1 MEVPGRIFA
10 ALAVFW
16 RWPPLKLVKQMT
28 SVNTR
33 TVILVFL
40 LAVVGSSATPA
51 PLFDGKTFTGW
62 EGDTANTWR
71 IENGAL
77 TAGSLEKRQSQNE
90 FLATTGEFSNFEL
103 TLKWQLEGRRPNGGV
118 QFRSMRVPRSHKV
131 SGYQADLGAGHDGE
145 LYDESRR
152 SKLLAGPSRE
162 VLAKAVRPPGEWND
176 YRIRAEGARIQMW
189 LNDVQTVDY
198 TESDASVS
206 RSGIIAMQI
215 HGGEPSIVR
224 YKDIVIEELKAAAE
238 IPAAFR
244 LVPNDSVALVGGANF
259 ERTRL
264 NAFLQTNL
272 LAASAAK
279 PLRVRNLSWEGDTV
293 FEQWRDVN
301 FPSLAQQ
308 LEQVGATVVLVQF
321 GQMESLAGTER
332 LPDFV
337 RAYDKLLSLIERP
350 SRRIVLISPQPF
362 ENPQQ
367 ALLPDLTR
375 HNADA
380 KRYADAV
387 RDLAAQRGLLLVD
400 LYAPLAARAKGLP
413 RLTDNGLHLNEHG
426 HEVVA
431 YELVHQLGLTSGP
444 TTSHERLRA
453 AAMEF
458 ERLWF
463 DSWRPM
469 NWDFLHGAHTAVPFS
484 RSWKD
489 GEQRIFPEEMKEFQ
503 PILDA
508 AEANIARVIAGGECR
523 PIEPRS
529 SIPTEEPSVKPQTPD
544 EELATLEVH
553 PDYEVNL
560 FASEKDGVGKAVQI
574 RWDERGRLWALCI
587 PDYPQAKPGARPANK
602 LVICEDTDHDGRADS
617 FHTFA
622 DELEMPLG
630 FELGDGG
637 VYLAASTGLWHLKD
651 TTGGDHANE
660 RRLVLGGFGT
670 GDTHQ
675 TINSL
680 SWGFG
685 GELWFTQGNAI
696 YSRVETPYGIE
707 RHDRA
712 GLWRL
717 RPRTGHLDT
726 FFNNSSAGANNWG
739 ILTDDF
745 GQVFHKEGAGNGG
758 YYSVPGLVRTALPV
772 NSKSMNIFISRAA
785 KTVGFDL
792 IRTRHFPDELQ
803 GAVVIGGV
811 YDNTLQLHQ
820 FGCKDG
826 TYWSQHDIN
835 IIQTKN
841 KSFRP
846 CDVRLGPD
854 GAVYF
859 ADWYNLIVGHYQA
872 SYRHP
877 DRDLVHGRIWRVVR
891 KDRPLVQP
899 AELAGVKL
907 TALLEQLDSPERWAS
922 YQAKRLLFG
931 HDTKEVVDAVDSWV
945 SWLTAGDNRDEYRR
959 LQALAVYEA
968 HETPRPALLRS
979 LLRSPDA
986 RVRAYATRTLST
998 WARDGAL
1005 PDAISLLEPQVAD
1018 EDPIVRLEAIVAAS
1032 YVPDARVIAVVT
1044 RTLDHPCGPYHQ
1056 HALIKTLAATRPLW
1070 ATAVADG
1077 TLHLD
1082 KEEHLLFVLQNG
1094 GMDGARELLRKH
1106 IEVSRGTTVPS
1117 EWLKALAAI
1126 GNASDVRFVFERG
1139 VGEAEVLEA
1148 LADSPASRRHRLKDV
1163 APVLEPLLEG
1173 SDESLRLQAVRL
1185 AGLWKLEPLA
1195 DRVRGIAT
1203 DDATPLAMRKAAI
1216 IALGDLSGVD
1226 AVPELLK
1233 ALQGATSAD
1242 VQSVALEALISVSP
1256 VEAAQQV
1263 LGRIRTASRAQ
1274 ELTTLLKSILSNT
1287 EGSGAFARAL
1297 MDPKAAE
1304 SKIVSPAMG
1313 VISPDKARLTL
1324 QACNLIGRTDR
1335 KISSLLM
1342 GLAGINT
1349 TLPAYTTEYVS
1360 LIVRRART
1368 EGNAVEGRKV
1378 FEQAGCVACHA
1389 VNGIGGKSGP
1399 DLSALSRGLPI
1410 DMIVTEVVW
1419 PALNVKEGYEAAT
1432 AIMEDGT
1439 VITGFKH
1446 ADTPETVAIRD
1457 VTSGEVKTIE
1467 HADAVQIKIG
1477 GTVMPD
1483 GLTAAMTEQQ
1493 LAHLIRFLS
1502 ELGK

>member
-1 MEVPGRIFA
+1 MKYVNAINTPRS
-10 ALAVFW
+10 ALA
-16 RWPPLKLVKQMT
+16 
-28 SVNTR
+28 
-33 TVILVFL
+33 FL
-40 LAVVGSSATPA
+40 LIVVGSSATPA
-51 PLFDGKTFTGW
+51 PLFDGQTFTGW
-62 EGDTANTWR
+62 EGNTAKNWR
-71 IENGAL
+71 IENGVL
-77 TAGSLEKRQSQNE
+77 TAGSLNTRQAQNDFLTTTNE
-90 FLATTGEFSNFEL
+90 FSDFEL
-103 TLKWQLEGRRPNGGV
+103 TLKWQLEGARPNGGV
-118 QFRSMRVPRSHKV
+118 QFRSMRVPHSHKV
-131 SGYQADLGAGHDGE
+131 SGYQADVGAGHDGE
-145 LYDESRR
+145 LYDENRR
-152 SKLLAGPSRE
+152 SKLLAGPSDE
-162 VLAKAVRPPGEWND
+162 VLAKAIRPPGEWND
-176 YRIRAEGARIQMW
+176 YRIRAEGARIQLW
-189 LNDVQTVDY
+189 LNGVQTVDY

-206 RSGIIAMQI
+206 RSGVIALQI
-215 HGGEPSIVR
+215 HGGGPSIVR
-224 YKDIVIEELKAAAE
+224 YKDIAIEELTAAAKT
-238 IPAAFR
+238 PSAFR
-244 LVPNDSVALVGGANF
+244 LTPNDCVALVGGANF
-259 ERTRL
+259 ERTRF
-264 NAFLQTNL
+264 NAFLQTHL
-272 LAASAAK
+272 LAVPDVK
-279 PLRVRNLSWEGDTV
+279 PLRVRNLAWEGDTV

-301 FPSLAQQ
+301 FPGLVQQ
-308 LEQVGATVVLVQF
+308 LEQLGANVVLVQF
-321 GQMESLAGTER
+321 GQMECLSGGER

-337 RAYDKLLSLIERP
+337 QAYERLLSGIERP
-350 SRRIVLISPQPF
+350 ARRIVLFSPQPF
-362 ENPQQ
+362 ENPHQ

-387 RDLAAQRGLLLVD
+387 RDLAARRGLLFVD
-400 LYAPLAARAKGLP
+400 LYSPLSVRAKGLP
-413 RLTDNGLHLNEHG
+413 RLTDNGLHLNDYG

-431 YELVHQLGLTSGP
+431 DEIVRQLGLAPATAK
-444 TTSHERLRA
+444 SHERLHA
-453 AAMEF
+453 AAMDF

-508 AEANIARVIAGGECR
+508 AEANIARALAGGAAE

-529 SIPTEEPSVKPQTPD
+529 TIPIEPPSVKPQTPE

-587 PDYPQAKPGARPANK
+587 PDYPQAKPGARPTNK
-602 LVICEDTDHDGRADS
+602 LVICDDTDCDGRADT
-617 FHTFA
+617 FQTFA

-651 TTGGDHANE
+651 TTGGDRADE

-717 RPRTGHLDT
+717 RPRTGRLDT

-739 ILTDDF
+739 VLTDDF

-758 YYSVPGLVRTALPV
+758 YYSVPGLVRTAQPV

-792 IRTRHFPDELQ
+792 IRTRHFPNELQ
-803 GAVVIGGV
+803 GAVIIGGV
-811 YDNTLQLHQ
+811 YDNTLQLHE

-826 TYWSQHDIN
+826 TYWTEHGIN

-899 AELAGVKL
+899 IPLAGATL
-907 TALLEQLDSPERWAS
+907 TVLFEQLDSPERWAA
-922 YQAKRLLFG
+922 YQAKRLLFSR
-931 HDTKEVVDAVDSWV
+931 DTEDVIDAIDVWV
-945 SWLTAGDNRDEYRR
+945 MGLTAGDARDEYRR

-986 RVRAYATRTLST
+986 RIRAYATRTLST
-998 WARDGAL
+998 WARAGAL
-1005 PDAISLLEPQVAD
+1005 PDAIALLEPQATD

-1032 YVPDARVIAVVT
+1032 YVPDARAITVAA
-1044 RTLDHPCGPYHQ
+1044 RTLDHPFGPYHQ
-1056 HALIKTLAATRPLW
+1056 HALIKTLAAARPLW
-1070 ATAVADG
+1070 STALADG
-1077 TLHLD
+1077 TLRLEKD
-1082 KEEHLLFVLQNG
+1082 EHLLFVLKNG
-1094 GMDGARELLRKH
+1094 GMDGARELIRTH
-1106 IEVSRGTTVPS
+1106 IERTRDTAIPG
-1117 EWLKALAAI
+1117 EWLKTLAAI
-1126 GNASDVRFVFERG
+1126 GDTSDVRFVFERG
-1139 VGEAEVLEA
+1139 IGVAAVLEA
-1148 LADSPASRRHRLKDV
+1148 LADSPAARRHRLND
-1163 APVLEPLLEG
+1163 AGPALESLLSG
-1173 SDESLRLQAVRL
+1173 TDESLRLQAVRL
-1185 AGLWKLEPLA
+1185 AGLWKLESLSERIRRMAA
-1195 DRVRGIAT
+1195 DE
-1203 DDATPLAMRKAAI
+1203 ATPLEFRKAAM
-1216 IALGDLSGVD
+1216 IALGDLAGAE

-1233 ALQGATSAD
+1233 ALRGATSDD
-1242 VQSVALEALISVSP
+1242 VLSVALEALISASP
-1256 VEAAQQV
+1256 VEAARYV
-1263 LGRIRTASRAQ
+1263 LGRIRTASRA
-1274 ELTTLLKSILSNT
+1274 EDVSTLLKAVISNT
-1287 EGSGAFARAL
+1287 EASTAFARAL
-1297 MDPKAAE
+1297 MDPKALE

-1313 VISPDKARLTL
+1313 IIAPDKARLTL

-1342 GLAGINT
+1342 GLAGINA
-1349 TLPAYTTEYVS
+1349 TLPAYTTEYVG

-1368 EGNAVEGRKV
+1368 EGNASEGRKV
-1378 FEQAGCVACHA
+1378 FEQAGCIACHA
-1389 VNGIGGKSGP
+1389 VNAIGGKSGP

-1432 AIMEDGT
+1432 AIMDDGT
-1439 VITGFKH
+1439 VITGFKQ
-1446 ADTPETVAIRD
+1446 ADTPETIAIRD
-1457 VTSGEVKTIE
+1457 ITTGEVKTIK
-1467 HADAVQIKIG
+1467 HADAIDIKTG

-1483 GLTAAMTEQQ
+1483 GLTATMNEQQ
-1493 LAHLIRFLS
+1493 LADLIRYLS